1 MGGAMNRKKMKKK
14 IKLLTWTW
22 TVQWTNVF
30 RKKREKTKKKSCTV
44 YLNSAMDSKITIIF
58 ILVLLVISSSKNNL
72 PVIISLIIH
81 LFKKKKQIKLGF
93 TKIIFNHLS
102 NKTLGKEKKR
112 WSIKIQFT
120 SYERFCQAFWCAYI
134 YIYIFCV

>member
-1 MGGAMNRKKMKKK
+1 
-14 IKLLTWTW
+14 
-22 TVQWTNVF
+22 
-30 RKKREKTKKKSCTV
+30 
-44 YLNSAMDSKITIIF
+44 MDSKITIIF

-120 SYERFCQAFWCAYI
+120 SYERFCLAFWCAYI
-134 YIYIFCV
+134 YSAYSLRT